1 MPSQQPIISTSTLVD
16 CCIIHLTSLH
26 FPWHWSTYT
35 VWAILGCWC
44 CLDITFIYP
53 TNCINVNIEL
63 YRVSIHN
70 HRKTTGSNV
79 LPTESFIPS
88 HTHIHSSCCYYGRL
102 LVNHVHWHHPPPWF
116 AFSRITTTS
125 PSPICNI
132 YRNQMLWGH
141 QTIVILHLSLIFN
154 VKNDAVLYDS
164 FGGRMRMTLFLPCS
178 WHT

>member
-88 HTHIHSSCCYYGRL
+88 HTRIHSSCWY
-102 LVNHVHWHHPPPWF
+102 LVDWLYNHVHWHHHPLALLPHSP
-116 AFSRITTTS
+116 RTTTP
-125 PSPICNI
+125 PSPISKSD
-132 YRNQMLWGH
+132 GP
-141 QTIVILHLSLIFN
+141 SPLIADFRCTN
-154 VKNDAVLYDS
+154 MTMYDS
-164 FGGRMRMTLFLPCS
+164 FGGRMTLFLPYR